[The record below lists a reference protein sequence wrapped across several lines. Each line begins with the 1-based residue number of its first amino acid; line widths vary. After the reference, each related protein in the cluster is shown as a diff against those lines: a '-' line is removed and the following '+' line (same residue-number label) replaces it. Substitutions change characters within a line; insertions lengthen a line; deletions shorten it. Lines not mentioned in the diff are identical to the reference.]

1 DRKDRPAAHGRRRGR
16 GTGMSMPSSSV
27 PRRAFAWPVIGFLV
41 VIGLVIAASLA
52 AYAFRG
58 PGSGFV
64 FFPFFGFGWV
74 FFLLFFL
81 FFWGMRWWGDREDR
95 DPQEETRKESHQ
107 DGGAQLVD
115 EDKPRRQPPEDRVGA
130 RDVHGESGHIRL
142 RVLVWL
148 RFKDFLRPPPGTH
161 RAPSEVHHDA
171 G

>member
-1 DRKDRPAAHGRRRGR
+1 MGPGRRPSSTTGDAGEVERNGRIRVLSGGLEDLRRVEVGTASRGDREDRPAAHGCRRGR

-81 FFWGMRWWGDREDR
+81 FFWGMRWWGRWGR
-95 DPQEETRKESHQ
+95 
-107 DGGAQLVD
+107 GL
-115 EDKPRRQPPEDRVGA
+115 
-130 RDVHGESGHIRL
+130 
-142 RVLVWL
+142 
-148 RFKDFLRPPPGTH
+148 
-161 RAPSEVHHDA
+161 
-171 G
+171 